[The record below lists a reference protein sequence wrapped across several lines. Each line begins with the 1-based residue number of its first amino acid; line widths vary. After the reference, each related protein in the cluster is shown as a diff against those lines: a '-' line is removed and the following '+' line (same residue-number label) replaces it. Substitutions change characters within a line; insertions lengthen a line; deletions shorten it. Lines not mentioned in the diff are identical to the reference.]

1 LKILIVGAGEVG
13 FYIAKR
19 LSEEKHDVILIDKEA
34 SKIKRVNENLDVKA
48 LLGQGTSPRLL
59 QEAGIVGADML
70 VAVTDSDEVNLVAC
84 MIARK
89 LNPVMTK
96 VARVRNDEYLDPNL
110 FDRELLGLDHI
121 ISPEHV
127 LVRTILD
134 LIEVPGASEVVEFV
148 QGRVKLIG
156 LNVSKYSALRGTPLS
171 SFQNLKSNF
180 LVGAVVRG
188 GRLFIPRGQDTI
200 RQGDLVYLVAKAEE
214 VSNVLADVFKVS
226 QEPVARVLIVGAGQ
240 AGTELAKLLEKKKIA
255 VKLFEKN
262 PEKCSRLAEML
273 EKTVVI
279 NGDGTDQE
287 LLLEEN
293 IGEMDLVVAL
303 TEDEENNVFVSLL
316 AKALG
321 AKRTITRISKIGY
334 LPIVL
339 TLGIDP
345 VVNTRLS
352 AVRAILQNIRK
363 GRVISVAPLKGEH
376 AEAIEAEALETS
388 DIVNVPLSRVGFPK
402 GAILATVVRGE
413 EVIIPKGDTVVVP
426 GDRLIM
432 LALRDALPRLEKLL
446 TVKLEYF

>member
-1 LKILIVGAGEVG
+1 LKILIVGAGDVG
-13 FYIAKR
+13 FHIAKR
-19 LSEEKHDVILIDKEA
+19 LSEEKHDVILIDRDA
-34 SKIKRVNENLDVKA
+34 SKIKRVNENLDIKA
-48 LLGQGTSPRLL
+48 LLGYGTRASLL
-59 QEAGIVGADML
+59 QEAGIANADML
-70 VAVTDSDEVNLVAC
+70 IAVTDSDEVNLVAC

-96 VARVRNDEYLDPNL
+96 VARVRNDEYLNPNL
-110 FDRELLGLDHI
+110 FDRELLGIDHI

-127 LVRTILD
+127 LVRNILD
-134 LIEVPGASEVVEFV
+134 LIEVPGASEVVDFV
-148 QGRVKLIG
+148 EGRVKLVG
-156 LNVSKYSALRGTPLS
+156 LIVSKFSPLKGTPLS
-171 SFQNLKSNF
+171 SLQNLKGTF
-180 LVGAVVRG
+180 LIGAVVRG
-188 GRLFIPRGQDTI
+188 GRLFIPRGQDI
-200 RQGDLVYLVAKAEE
+200 IKPGDFLYLVMKAEE
-214 VSNVLADVFKVS
+214 VSDVLADVFKIS

-240 AGTELAKLLEKKKIA
+240 AGTELANLLEKTKIA
-255 VKLFEKN
+255 VKLFEKD
-262 PEKCSRLAEML
+262 PQKCTQLAEIL
-273 EKTVVI
+273 EKTIVI
-279 NGDGTDQE
+279 NGDGTDQD
-287 LLLEEN
+287 LLIEEN

-321 AKRTITRISKIGY
+321 AKRTITRISKISY
-334 LPIVL
+334 LPIIS

-388 DIVNVPLSRVGFPK
+388 DIVNIPLSRVGFPK
-402 GAILATVVRGE
+402 GAILATIVRGD
-413 EVIIPKGDTVVVP
+413 EVIIPRGDTIVLP

-432 LALRDALPRLEKLL
+432 LALRNALPKLERLL